1 MTILPN
7 YLTNLKSIL
16 LNLYMRF
23 FIIKLFLI
31 LFSFNSYSDEKI
43 LAMGDIEY
51 GEHLAGECVTC
62 HHKGGLSKGI
72 PSINGLDSEVFIA
85 LMLAYKAKEME
96 NPVMQM
102 IAGRLDNEQIG
113 SLALYFKKQ
122 KPLK

>member
-1 MTILPN
+1 MKL
-7 YLTNLKSIL
+7 
-16 LNLYMRF
+16 
-23 FIIKLFLI
+23 FIIKFFLI
-31 LFSFNSYSDEKI
+31 LFSFKSYSDEKI
-43 LAMGDIEY
+43 LALGDIEY

-72 PSINGLDSEVFIA
+72 PSINGLDSDVFVA
-85 LMLAYKAKEME
+85 LMLAYKLKEME